1 MLTSAH
7 LSPLV
12 GSAQRSS
19 SRWWLLHR
27 VVFSGFRGGR
37 RVMARGRKVGG
48 YYLVCPLLSLICPLL
63 FLLRFPPFLSFSFLS
78 LPLTRIH
85 THVYSHSNQLRRL
98 FFGPRHASRLLA
110 ASPAR
115 RSSPSGAATIII
127 LVLRSRTEL
136 LSPRPPLYIYIYIYI
151 CILSRATCL
160 VVNAM
165 SAVRSGAHG
174 TMIKLSLSV
183 SLSFDLLYAVKEVD
197 RVILIFAHV
206 LE

>member
-136 LSPRPPLYIYIYIYI
+136 LSPRPPIYIYIYIYMH
-151 CILSRATCL
+151 R
-160 VVNAM
+160 
-165 SAVRSGAHG
+165 
-174 TMIKLSLSV
+174 IKIKTYRRCFRL
-183 SLSFDLLYAVKEVD
+183 
-197 RVILIFAHV
+197 FARGPGRR
-206 LE
+206 EGKKG

>member
-136 LSPRPPLYIYIYIYI
+136 LSPRPPIYIYIYMHPLP
-151 CILSRATCL
+151 CN
-160 VVNAM
+160 V
-165 SAVRSGAHG
+165 SGG
-174 TMIKLSLSV
+174 QRDVSGSQWCSWDDDKTLSLCL
-183 SLSFDLLYAVKEVD
+183 SLLRFIIRS
-197 RVILIFAHV
+197 
-206 LE
+206 